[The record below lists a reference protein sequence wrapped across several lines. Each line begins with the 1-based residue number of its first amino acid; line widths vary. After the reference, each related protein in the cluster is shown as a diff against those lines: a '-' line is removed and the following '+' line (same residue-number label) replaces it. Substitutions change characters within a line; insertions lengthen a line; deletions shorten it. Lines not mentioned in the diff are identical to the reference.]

1 VRPRSVI
8 IELWARVLDPDRIR
22 GLRNKVRLLRE
33 THASQLAEFAVAMPL
48 LVVLVVGIF
57 DFGGAFTLKHKL
69 ASAAREGARFASN
82 QSTRDLTASGSSS
95 KDVPQGGAV
104 VPASVDAV
112 AELVGSYLTAGNVND
127 CGLTAGPRNVSQTNL
142 SWTFT
147 ASGGGCP
154 GPLTLV
160 INRGV
165 TYTAG
170 GMTVEATSVS
180 LQYAYKWHFNSVITL
195 LVPGT
200 SYAGITNINSQST
213 MQNLN

>member
-1 VRPRSVI
+1 VQPRSVI
-8 IELWARVLDPDRIR
+8 AELWVRVFNADAVSTLF
-22 GLRNKVRLLRE
+22 NQTRLLRE

-82 QSTRDLTASGSSS
+82 QSTRDLSNPDTNG
-95 KDVPQGGAV
+95 KDQPTGIAPQ
-104 VPASVDAV
+104 SIDAI
-112 AELVGSYLTAGNVND
+112 ADLVGSYLTAANVND
-127 CGLTAGPRNVSQTNL
+127 CGLTAGPRNVSVSNL
-142 SWTFT
+142 TWTFT
-147 ASGGGCP
+147 ATGGGCP
-154 GPLTLV
+154 GTVTLV

-170 GMTVEATSVS
+170 TMTVEASSVS
-180 LQYAYKWHFNSVITL
+180 VQYPYKWHFNSVITL

-200 SYAGITNINSQST
+200 NYAGLTNLNSAST

>member
-1 VRPRSVI
+1 MRHSGGISGVAGKMRMGIAALSDTR
-8 IELWARVLDPDRIR
+8 
-22 GLRNKVRLLRE
+22 
-33 THASQLAEFAVAMPL
+33 ASQLAEFAVAMPL

-82 QSTRDLTASGSSS
+82 QPTRDLSNPDTNS
-95 KDVPQGGAV
+95 KDQPTGVTPR
-104 VPASVDAV
+104 SIDAI
-112 AELVGSYLTAGNVND
+112 ADLVGAYLTAANVND
-127 CGLTAGPRNVSQTNL
+127 CGLTAGPRNVSVGGNHLT
-142 SWTFT
+142 WTFT
-147 ASGGGCP
+147 ANGGGCP
-154 GPLTLV
+154 GTLTLV

-170 GMTVEATSVS
+170 PMTVEASSVS
-180 LQYAYKWHFNSVITL
+180 LQYPYKWHFNSVITL

-200 SYAGITNINSQST
+200 SYAGITNLNSVST